1 MILGEVDLL
10 VLVCQFHIVLV
21 EEKHNRRGLVE
32 VCRIRVVV
40 LEGRVVVH
48 LLGGLW
54 GVEEGVSSMI
64 VGVVVGVG
72 CIAG

>member
-1 MILGEVDLL
+1 MEGEY
-10 VLVCQFHIVLV
+10 
-21 EEKHNRRGLVE
+21 
-32 VCRIRVVV
+32 RIRVVA

-48 LLGGLW
+48 LLGGRW

-64 VGVVVGVG
+64 VGVVVVGVG